1 MVPRSASVRRVALA
15 CLVGLTLAVGGC
27 SSSSGVTGGTSAPIP
42 AGTTGAGSSTSTGG
56 GDIVVGPITW
66 KTSADNPR
74 VQTGHLKVPVD
85 YQDPSKGS
93 VDLYL
98 ARHLADP
105 KRRIGSLLVDPG
117 GPGFGGTDLAIQAEG
132 VYSNTLVNQFDIV
145 AWDPRGTDKSTPA
158 IDCISDYDHF
168 FNTSDITPDTPEEHQ
183 QIVDLAEEFANDC
196 VKKNPLMAYMG
207 TNNSARDMN
216 SIRASLGEARI
227 SFFGF
232 SYGSELGATWA
243 TLFPH
248 TVRAAVLDGAIDPT
262 ANLLDGN
269 LQQSAGF
276 EHSLTTFLAKC
287 SADTKCA
294 FHNDGKAEAA
304 FDTLMLQL
312 DDHPMQA
319 DPNRPPVTR
328 GVALSGV
335 GEAMYSDVL
344 WPQLAQA
351 LADAQQGDA
360 TGLLALNDQYFRRN
374 PDGTWDNKL
383 EAFQVITCDDRTER
397 TTVAQDDAN
406 SAKFRAIAPRFSPG
420 TVGSYF
426 CTFFPPPIDP
436 RVTITGKGAGPIVVV
451 GTTGDPA
458 TPLSGSTT
466 MANTLEDG
474 HLVIVNAN
482 QHTGYGIDTCA
493 GRAVD
498 QYLVDPKGHVP
509 ANGTRCN

>member
-1 MVPRSASVRRVALA
+1 
-15 CLVGLTLAVGGC
+15 
-27 SSSSGVTGGTSAPIP
+27 
-42 AGTTGAGSSTSTGG
+42 
-56 GDIVVGPITW
+56 
-66 KTSADNPR
+66 
-74 VQTGHLKVPVD
+74 
-85 YQDPSKGS
+85 
-93 VDLYL
+93 
-98 ARHLADP
+98 
-105 KRRIGSLLVDPG
+105 
-117 GPGFGGTDLAIQAEG
+117 
-132 VYSNTLVNQFDIV
+132 
-145 AWDPRGTDKSTPA
+145 
-158 IDCISDYDHF
+158 
-168 FNTSDITPDTPEEHQ
+168 
-183 QIVDLAEEFANDC
+183 
-196 VKKNPLMAYMG
+196 
-207 TNNSARDMN
+207 
-216 SIRASLGEARI
+216 
-227 SFFGF
+227 
-232 SYGSELGATWA
+232 
-243 TLFPH
+243 
-248 TVRAAVLDGAIDPT
+248 
-262 ANLLDGN
+262 
-269 LQQSAGF
+269 
-276 EHSLTTFLAKC
+276 
-287 SADTKCA
+287 
-294 FHNDGKAEAA
+294 
-304 FDTLMLQL
+304 
-312 DDHPMQA
+312 
-319 DPNRPPVTR
+319 
-328 GVALSGV
+328 LSGV

-474 HLVIVNAN
+474 LLVIVNAN